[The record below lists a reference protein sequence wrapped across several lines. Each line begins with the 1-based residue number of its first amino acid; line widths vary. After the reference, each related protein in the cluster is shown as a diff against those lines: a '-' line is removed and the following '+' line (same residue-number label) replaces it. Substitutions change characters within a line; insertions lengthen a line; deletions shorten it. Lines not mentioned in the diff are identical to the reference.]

1 MKGIPRRCW
10 RSLALVNDRD
20 RATIEETGQQAEAGL
35 QRVSYE
41 ALIFL
46 SECHVVDALS
56 LLKMPALSDD
66 G

>member
-1 MKGIPRRCW
+1 M
-10 RSLALVNDRD
+10 VNDRD